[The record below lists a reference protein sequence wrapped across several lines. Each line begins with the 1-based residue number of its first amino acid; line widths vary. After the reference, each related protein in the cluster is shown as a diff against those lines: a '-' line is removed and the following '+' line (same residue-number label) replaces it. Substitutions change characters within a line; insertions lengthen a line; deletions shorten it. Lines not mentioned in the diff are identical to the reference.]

1 MQEYEQELSSLSS
14 ELATARDQAGGY
26 LSSHKYQGLIDQV
39 NRQKIAIDNEKVG
52 DDDGNNNI
60 NDDKQQEAAREL
72 GSLLKKKSHELSES
86 TRKFSDLKETLDC
99 TWTIIQ
105 KTGGSSLL
113 KHLEAECNLS
123 ARAHLL
129 LAVSDEAAKDRRVK
143 KEKEKVV
150 ESMPVES
157 QRHSH
162 GHGHTDR
169 QHWLLG

>member
-14 ELATARDQAGGY
+14 ELATARDQAGVY
-26 LSSHKYQGLIDQV
+26 LSSQKYQGLIDQV
-39 NRQKIAIDNEKVG
+39 NRQKIAIDNEKVRT
-52 DDDGNNNI
+52 DDRNNI
-60 NDDKQQEAAREL
+60 TDDIQEAAREL
-72 GSLLKKKSHELSES
+72 GSLLKKKTHELSES
-86 TRKFSDLKETLDC
+86 TRKFNDLKETLDC

-123 ARAHLL
+123 GRAHLL
-129 LAVSDEAAKDRRVK
+129 LAVSDEAAKDRKVK
-143 KEKEKVV
+143 KEQVV
-150 ESMPVES
+150 EAIPAES